1 MKENQFPQ
9 DWDEDRV
16 KQVLSHYEE
25 QSENEAIAEDE
36 SAWED
41 TSQTF
46 MEVPFELVPLVRE
59 LIAKKAS

>member
-1 MKENQFPQ
+1 MKRNQFPQ